1 MIIAYTCYFLDPNT
15 NRFIKQK
22 VKKLI
27 LFILI
32 VLLLT
37 PLGQEFIQ
45 IAILNK
51 FIGDNGFTIEEN
63 TTGARTKGIFEMI
76 NYIQT
81 NPSVLFGIGYDKL
94 QELNFDTVSGLPK
107 LLIAIGLLPFS
118 VIIGGIIYFSKKYA
132 QSIYQT
138 ILIFM
143 LFISMGLGQS
153 HIMNPCLFS
162 MIFST
167 YILRIQLSK
176 YKNKL
181 LAKI

>member
-81 NPSVLFGIGYDKL
+81 NPSVLFGIGY
-94 QELNFDTVSGLPK
+94 
-107 LLIAIGLLPFS
+107 
-118 VIIGGIIYFSKKYA
+118 
-132 QSIYQT
+132 
-138 ILIFM
+138 
-143 LFISMGLGQS
+143 
-153 HIMNPCLFS
+153 
-162 MIFST
+162 
-167 YILRIQLSK
+167 
-176 YKNKL
+176 KN
-181 LAKI
+181 

>member
-1 MIIAYTCYFLDPNT
+1 
-15 NRFIKQK
+15 
-22 VKKLI
+22 
-27 LFILI
+27 
-32 VLLLT
+32 
-37 PLGQEFIQ
+37 
-45 IAILNK
+45 
-51 FIGDNGFTIEEN
+51 
-63 TTGARTKGIFEMI
+63 MI

-107 LLIAIGLLPFS
+107 LLIAIGLLSFS
-118 VIIGGIIYFSKKYA
+118 VIIGGVIYFSKKYA

-138 ILIFM
+138 ILILM